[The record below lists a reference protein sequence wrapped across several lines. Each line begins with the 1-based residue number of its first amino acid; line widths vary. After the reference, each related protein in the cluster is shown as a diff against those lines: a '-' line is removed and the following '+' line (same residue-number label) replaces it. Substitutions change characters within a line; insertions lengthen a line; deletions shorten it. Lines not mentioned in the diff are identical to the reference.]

1 MEVAVIIGMILAFLL
16 GAYVREPFLF
26 AKKEEEKE
34 ETFLPAAQEA
44 DGERKKTKEERRIDQ
59 LNNLLNYTGKKEEEN
74 DE

>member
-34 ETFLPAAQEA
+34 EKFLPATEEA
-44 DGERKKTKEERRIDQ
+44 DGERKKTKEERRESGFRHIRRRVYG
-59 LNNLLNYTGKKEEEN
+59 NPARAT
-74 DE
+74 

>member
-34 ETFLPAAQEA
+34 EALLPAPEEA
-44 DGERKKTKEERRIDQ
+44 DGERKKTTTKNTACFHSNWNQAE
-59 LNNLLNYTGKKEEEN
+59 NL
-74 DE
+74 